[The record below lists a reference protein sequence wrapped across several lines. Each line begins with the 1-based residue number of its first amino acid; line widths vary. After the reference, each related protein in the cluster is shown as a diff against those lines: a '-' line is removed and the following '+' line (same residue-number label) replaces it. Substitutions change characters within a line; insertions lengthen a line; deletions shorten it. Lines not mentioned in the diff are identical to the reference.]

1 MKNLAFYA
9 AAPLLLNLS
18 ALSSGVDWRIELDQ
32 SIDATQAGSGELP
45 LGAHDD
51 VTTQSVLSGQIS
63 HSGALVRLRLQN
75 TEADNDNEEWALTV
89 PEAFYDASAGPLE
102 LTVGRKALQWDYG
115 FFAAPLNWLGPNAQ
129 EQHYEA
135 RPLVSV
141 EMYAGLQVWQA
152 ACAPEHEAEDALC
165 VLRTEGFSSLF
176 DWQLLAGYDGAPRL
190 GAGLY
195 WLAHDAIAVRFSGAW
210 TADAQA
216 IEWQPGTRVNGH
228 LTSDPLEHTQ
238 RDRTDLLLGL
248 TWTHTQ
254 GTEALLEHHWDNSA
268 LSRRDWQAL
277 EAQLKRLDDQPEPAA
292 GLRAA
297 NLGWMAQAAG
307 LEPMVEHRT
316 LVRLSQTW
324 NDWTW
329 RATGLSFWTNDT
341 PTWLTDL
348 SADYQWN
355 PVATVSAD
363 WRYHDNNGVL
373 ANLGHVFKLTLN
385 VQTGG

>member
-1 MKNLAFYA
+1 MTIA
-9 AAPLLLNLS
+9 
-18 ALSSGVDWRIELDQ
+18 VDWRLELDQ
-32 SIDATQAGSGELP
+32 LLTATQTGSGELP
-45 LGAHDD
+45 LGARDD
-51 VTTQSVLSGQIS
+51 VTANSVLKGQIS

-75 TEADNDNEEWALTV
+75 TDTKNDDEDWALTV

-115 FFAAPLNWLGPNAQ
+115 FFAAPLNWLGPDAQ

-165 VLRTEGFSSLF
+165 VLRTEGFSRLF
-176 DWQLLAGYDGAPRL
+176 DWQLLAGYDGAPRV

-195 WLAHDAIAVRFSGAW
+195 WLAHDALALRFSGAW
-210 TADAQA
+210 TADAPA
-216 IEWQPGTRVNGH
+216 TEWQPGTPVNGH
-228 LTSDPLEHTQ
+228 LTSDPLSQTQ
-238 RDRTDLLLGL
+238 RDRTDMLFGL
-248 TWTHTQ
+248 TWTHAQ

-277 EAQLKRLDDQPEPAA
+277 QAQRKRLEDQPEPAA

-297 NLGWMAQAAG
+297 NLGWMAQAVG
-307 LEPMVEHRT
+307 LDPMVEHRT
-316 LVRLSQTW
+316 LIRLSQTW
-324 NDWTW
+324 SDWTW
-329 RATGLSFWTNDT
+329 RATGLSFWTDDT
-341 PTWLTDL
+341 PTWLTEL
-348 SADYQWN
+348 SANYQWN
-355 PVATVSAD
+355 SVATVSAD

-373 ANLGHVFKLTLN
+373 ADLGHVFKLTLN